1 MRIPQT
7 ALSVLILGS
16 ALRGHGAEAFGGP
29 SVGRISFSTRS
40 SASAAATTSTHSSSS
55 RGTIVPSFERRTS
68 PALRLAAADDDDD
81 EDDHDE
87 DYDEEVDPL
96 GKGIDSVGWLPST
109 LETSSTSSSSS
120 SSESISSI
128 ADGSTILPLFPLGG
142 IVYVPNSEHLLNIFE
157 PRYRQM
163 YNDILMNGTKRF
175 VVSMS
180 HPTKEGSFAE
190 MGVLFQLEDLKEVSE
205 QTGDKIKY
213 ICNHKVT
220 GRVKIGRILNPDA
233 WQNRDT
239 YLKVEGAIFDDS
251 DGGTAGEDDDNDDSS
266 DGASKEVEVKADGV
280 YSTMSSALTE
290 LGLPVSDE
298 EKALQQAFTTMVDLQ
313 HDLQE
318 DVRFTRASIDTLGV
332 VDGAGEGSLWNTIRL
347 WQSYAEQRLVA
358 RQNDMQR
365 EFQEKL
371 LEFLMKEKGVK
382 EEDVPSAIGFQ
393 DLSPELQ
400 AEVQELQRRMAVELQ
415 PLVLESTL
423 TMQKILEAED
433 HTARVNLLRHFMD
446 AERKRLVTKKT
457 LQGVFTGSPGSITAE
472 PVVTEEGDDDS
483 AVAMGMI
490 EKAMGFGDDDDD
502 EEGDEEETPSQ
513 PSSIFMDE
521 PDAFQ

>member
-1 MRIPQT
+1 MRFPQNIIL
-7 ALSVLILGS
+7 AFVLVSALGS
-16 ALRGHGAEAFGGP
+16 STVVDAFGP
-29 SVGRISFSTRS
+29 SAGRLSLSPRSPMTAARPPSMVGISISASTRK
-40 SASAAATTSTHSSSS
+40 
-55 RGTIVPSFERRTS
+55 ERS
-68 PALRLAAADDDDD
+68 KLRLAAGDD
-81 EDDHDE
+81 EDEDDADGYDE
-87 DYDEEVDPL
+87 DDDPL
-96 GKGIDSVGWLPST
+96 GDGIDSVSWLPST
-109 LETSSTSSSSS
+109 LETKTSDI
-120 SSESISSI
+120 ISSV
-128 ADGSTILPLFPLGG
+128 ANGAEVLPLFPLGG
-142 IVYVPNSEHLLNIFE
+142 IVYTPNSEHVLNIFE

-180 HPTKEGSFAE
+180 HPTKEGSFAQT
-190 MGVLFQLEDLKEVSE
+190 GVLFQLEDLKEVSE

-220 GRVKIGRILNPDA
+220 GRVKLHRILNPDA
-233 WQNRDT
+233 WKSRDT
-239 YLKVEGAIFDDS
+239 YLKAEGTIIDDS
-251 DGGTAGEDDDNDDSS
+251 DGAGDDDGAGEKKGEAKDE
-266 DGASKEVEVKADGV
+266 EVSADV
-280 YSTMSSALTE
+280 YTSMTSALGK
-290 LGLPVSDE
+290 LGIPASDE
-298 EKALQQAFTTMVDLQ
+298 ERALQDAFTKMVDLQ

-332 VDGAGEGSLWNTIRL
+332 ADGAGEGSLWNTIRL

-446 AERKRLVTKKT
+446 AERKRLEAKKT
-457 LQGVFTGSPGSITAE
+457 LQGMFTGSPGSITAE
-472 PVVTEEGDDDS
+472 PTADDEAGKS
-483 AVAMGMI
+483 SKGVI
-490 EKAMGFGDDDDD
+490 EKAMDSGEDDDV
-502 EEGDEEETPSQ
+502 GGEEEEQSKGSSPSSQ
-513 PSSIFMDE
+513 PRSIFTDE